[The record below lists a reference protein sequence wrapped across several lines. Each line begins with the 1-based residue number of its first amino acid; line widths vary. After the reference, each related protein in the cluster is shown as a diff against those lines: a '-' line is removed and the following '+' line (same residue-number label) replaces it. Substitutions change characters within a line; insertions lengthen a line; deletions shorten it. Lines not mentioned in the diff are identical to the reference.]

1 MRRINLHP
9 CIGDTCGRRD
19 GVRCAEDACDI
30 DLGIY
35 TPRPG
40 ELDPDQEAYLARR
53 RTERE
58 IAPAP
63 TETRP

>member
-1 MRRINLHP
+1 MRIITLHP

-19 GVRCAEDACDI
+19 GVRCAEDECDI

-40 ELDPDQEAYLARR
+40 ELDPEQEAYLARR
-53 RTERE
+53 RADRE
-58 IAPAP
+58 IHSER
-63 TETRP
+63 TEPRP